1 MDYLQLIDTMSPEIY
16 QNLVRSVELGR
27 WPDGKRL
34 TPEQRANA
42 LQAIIAWGER
52 NLAERNRVGYI
63 EKKQKSGDQ
72 WETPTETPLSW
83 KVRDG

>member
-16 QNLVRSVELGR
+16 RSLVRSVELGR

-42 LQAIIAWGER
+42 MQAIIAWGER
-52 NLAERNRVGYI
+52 NLGERDRVGYI
-63 EKKQKSGDQ
+63 EKTQKPSDLC
-72 WETPTETPLSW
+72 ETPMETPLTW
-83 KVRDG
+83 KDQNA